1 MTGTQKKTLRVLC
14 LHGYRQTGDSFR
26 EKTGAFRKLLK
37 KSVEFVFM
45 TSPLV
50 VPPFEENEKED
61 GGSGWWFSQPNDYF
75 RAQDESDCIKGFEE
89 SLAAVDKQFQENGP
103 FDGILGFSQGAA
115 MLGLICGLQ
124 QQGKLSYSFKF
135 AIFISAFKSRS
146 VPHQYLYGEKITI
159 PTLHVFGETDQ
170 VIQKPMSE
178 EFLECFHDPQ
188 VLMHP
193 GGHFIPTTA
202 AQKAAYLKFVENM
215 CEICKE
221 EPC

>member
-1 MTGTQKKTLRVLC
+1 MTGAQKKVLRVLC
-14 LHGYRQTGDSFR
+14 LHGYRQTGTSFR

-50 VPPFEENEKED
+50 VPPLEGSENED
-61 GGSGWWFSQPNDYF
+61 GGSGWWFSRPDDYF
-75 RAQDESDCIKGFEE
+75 RAQDESDCVKGYEE
-89 SLAAVDKQFQENGP
+89 SLAAVEMQFQENGP
-103 FDGILGFSQGAA
+103 FDGMLGFSQGAA

-135 AIFISAFKSRS
+135 AIFVSAFKSRS
-146 VPHQYLYGEKITI
+146 IPHQDLYKEKITI

-178 EFLECFHDPQ
+178 EILEYFHDPQ

-193 GGHFIPTTA
+193 GGHFIPATG
-202 AQKAAYLKFVENM
+202 AQKSAYLKFLENM
-215 CEICKE
+215 GEICDKE
-221 EPC
+221 HS